1 MQCTVGVFDS
11 GVGGLTVLSELVK
24 SLPADYIYV
33 ADSAHAPYGTKS
45 FDFILER
52 SRTITRF
59 LIAKGAQIVVVA
71 CNTATTQ
78 VISQLRAEFSVDFVG
93 IEPAIK
99 PAVQLSKTHRIGVIA
114 TERTLESELF
124 SQTLQRYGGG
134 SEVFL
139 RPGTGLVE
147 AIESGDLNDSYLRN
161 LVAQHT
167 QFFIDHK
174 VDTLVLGC
182 THYCFITELFSDF
195 LGKGV
200 ALVSPNEA
208 IARRTGSLAS
218 KLPDTLEKGDFL
230 RLRCFSTQAD
240 LAALQ
245 RLITV
250 LGIPTLD
257 VAFDTDLAKV

>member
-1 MQCTVGVFDS
+1 M
-11 GVGGLTVLSELVK
+11 
-24 SLPADYIYV
+24 
-33 ADSAHAPYGTKS
+33 
-45 FDFILER
+45 
-52 SRTITRF
+52 
-59 LIAKGAQIVVVA
+59 
-71 CNTATTQ
+71 
-78 VISQLRAEFSVDFVG
+78 G

-182 THYCFITELFSDF
+182 THYSFIT
-195 LGKGV
+195 
-200 ALVSPNEA
+200 
-208 IARRTGSLAS
+208 
-218 KLPDTLEKGDFL
+218 
-230 RLRCFSTQAD
+230 
-240 LAALQ
+240 
-245 RLITV
+245 
-250 LGIPTLD
+250 
-257 VAFDTDLAKV
+257 